1 MSVWQPSARFA
12 PLLWTEYGG
21 DGRVGESLLPK
32 EHDLR
37 LHIHLQ
43 RTAGCSCESG
53 CYHKRQESSFGF
65 HMCVDKSRQFGKEL
79 RLKSQFI
86 TLRANPEPA
95 SVRFWEWDC
104 LVKYRIIPVNSTIL
118 SSLFNRFQSDLSS
131 PPERMS
137 AVRQA
142 AVQISSLPTPKAKHP
157 TTRGSFTRWC
167 ALAGSPVSI

>member
-1 MSVWQPSARFA
+1 
-12 PLLWTEYGG
+12 
-21 DGRVGESLLPK
+21 
-32 EHDLR
+32 
-37 LHIHLQ
+37 
-43 RTAGCSCESG
+43 
-53 CYHKRQESSFGF
+53 
-65 HMCVDKSRQFGKEL
+65 MCVDKSRQFGKEL

-167 ALAGSPVSI
+167 ALAGSPVSIWEPSARIAPALPTDYAAAMKVNYSPYDVPQGAMLSACRSRQRFRG